1 MYSCALV
8 TAGGGGGR
16 GLRVNKSN
24 TVSVEVFL
32 LCQCKFKYSK
42 TKKKVLF
49 SIVFHG
55 TFKKREKSSF
65 ILHFKCLYLYGFWRY
80 PFHFIDL
87 SAQNAINQYHFIK
100 ATVFCVFNG
109 VLF

>member
-8 TAGGGGGR
+8 PAGGKGGR

-32 LCQCKFKYSK
+32 LCQCKLKIIK
-42 TKKKVLF
+42 LKKHVLF

-55 TFKKREKSSF
+55 TFKKRK
-65 ILHFKCLYLYGFWRY
+65 K
-80 PFHFIDL
+80 
-87 SAQNAINQYHFIK
+87 
-100 ATVFCVFNG
+100 
-109 VLF
+109 

>member
-42 TKKKVLF
+42 IKKNVLF

-55 TFKKREKSSF
+55 TFKKKEKKVVLSYISNAYISMASGDTRS
-65 ILHFKCLYLYGFWRY
+65 IL
-80 PFHFIDL
+80 
-87 SAQNAINQYHFIK
+87 
-100 ATVFCVFNG
+100 
-109 VLF
+109 